1 MGILSSIGGALGGGG
16 LGLIGDAVNAWQS
29 GKNAREMQKRQIDW
43 ERERATNAHQ
53 WEVQDLKAAGL
64 NPVLSAGGSGAQTGG
79 ISAPTIDTSGY
90 SKMGDH
96 LQAAITTAID
106 AKRQAKEAEQID
118 ADIEQKGFQNS
129 LLGQQALTEAVKR
142 GLIDKQ
148 TASEAWKAQLL
159 HQQTA
164 QVEQIVEQQR
174 IKFQLE
180 LQQMQVDIEKA
191 KAEKD
196 YKKADA
202 LIKEYESKHRKF
214 MFWNNQVQIGTKSV
228 QNLTTSAAA
237 VIGALNPGKF
247 LGSLIKE
254 VSKGNKKIDISEAK
268 PLNIK

>member
-1 MGILSSIGGALGGGG
+1 MGILSSIGSALGGGG
-16 LGLIGDAVNAWQS
+16 LGMIGDAVNAWQS

-64 NPVLSAGGSGAQTGG
+64 NPVLTATGGSGAQTGG

-196 YKKADA
+196 YKKAET

-214 MFWNNQVQIGTKSV
+214 NFWNNQVQTGTKSV
-228 QNLTTSAAA
+228 QNLTTSAG
-237 VIGALNPGKF
+237 VLIGALNPAKYV
-247 LGSLIKE
+247 GSLLKSFKE
-254 VSKGNKKIDISEAK
+254 TPK
-268 PLNIK
+268 PQGYERY